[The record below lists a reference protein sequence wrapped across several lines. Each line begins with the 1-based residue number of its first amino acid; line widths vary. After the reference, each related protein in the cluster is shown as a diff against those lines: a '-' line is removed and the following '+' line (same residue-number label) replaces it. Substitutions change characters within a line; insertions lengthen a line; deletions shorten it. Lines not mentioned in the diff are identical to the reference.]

1 MNIFQNILTIKYHQ
15 YQINSIKI
23 LKNGKLSSSSNDG
36 KFIIYN
42 KIDYSKELEIKE
54 CDSIYFHIE
63 LDYENLI
70 ILCDENKMK
79 IIKLTSNTSYKI
91 FQIIEK
97 INGFISKI
105 IEINNNKFISLSNNN
120 CLKIWKLNDEN
131 KYYCI
136 YLLKSISDKNLECSD
151 IMLIKNNELISI
163 NNNDEFI
170 KFWEIKNDKLNFIHS
185 IKNIN
190 CKTMIKKDDLILIG
204 GDLLHGISIINI
216 NNHCLKNKLN
226 CEENGII
233 TSILLL
239 SNGNIL
245 ISLEQFNEKYY
256 NPLIEYHIQNNK
268 MIKIKYIDPKN
279 ILINKFYRN
288 KK

>member
-1 MNIFQNILTIKYHQ
+1 
-15 YQINSIKI
+15 
-23 LKNGKLSSSSNDG
+23 
-36 KFIIYN
+36 
-42 KIDYSKELEIKE
+42 
-54 CDSIYFHIE
+54 
-63 LDYENLI
+63 
-70 ILCDENKMK
+70 
-79 IIKLTSNTSYKI
+79 
-91 FQIIEK
+91 
-97 INGFISKI
+97 
-105 IEINNNKFISLSNNN
+105 
-120 CLKIWKLNDEN
+120 
-131 KYYCI
+131 
-136 YLLKSISDKNLECSD
+136 
-151 IMLIKNNELISI
+151 
-163 NNNDEFI
+163 
-170 KFWEIKNDKLNFIHS
+170 
-185 IKNIN
+185 
-190 CKTMIKKDDLILIG
+190 MIKKDDLILIG

-245 ISLEQFNEKYY
+245 ITLEQFNEKYY